1 MTPRP
6 FSDLHDTVFA
16 KTAAGRAEMG
26 ERKAG
31 LSARQRSMFIMLDG
45 QKPLGRIDTLL
56 PQQQLVEIVEVL
68 LAAGLIEATTAA
80 ATVATTAP
88 AAPQPLPVVT
98 APDDAEL
105 QPIKMLMTET
115 ASSYLG
121 LMAADIVRRI
131 DAAHTHTQLMA
142 VLGQWHM
149 AMRESKYG
157 RDVAGA
163 YLDEIK
169 ARLAQRATA

>member
-6 FSDLHDTVFA
+6 FSDLRDTVFA

-31 LSARQRSMFIMLDG
+31 LSARQRSMLIMLDG
-45 QKPLGRIDTLL
+45 LKPLGRIDTLL
-56 PQQQLVEIVEVL
+56 PESQLAEIVEVL
-68 LAAGLIEATTAA
+68 LAAGLIEA
-80 ATVATTAP
+80 AP
-88 AAPQPLPVVT
+88 AA
-98 APDDAEL
+98 APAPSPAAPPPAVPDSAEL
-105 QPIKMLMTET
+105 LPIKTLMTET

-121 LMAADIVRRI
+121 LMAADIVRRV

-169 ARLAQRATA
+169 ARLAQQATA